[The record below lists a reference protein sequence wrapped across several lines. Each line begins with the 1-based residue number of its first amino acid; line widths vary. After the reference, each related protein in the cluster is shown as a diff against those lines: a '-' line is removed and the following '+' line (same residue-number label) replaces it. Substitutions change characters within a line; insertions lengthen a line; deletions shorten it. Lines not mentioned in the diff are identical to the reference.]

1 MFASLDNKF
10 LETAKATGSSSGAA
24 CLLALIYS
32 GKLSIANLG
41 DCVATLVSRD
51 GRMSKLSVEQTLDRP
66 DEKQRIISNHGTIL

>member
-24 CLLALIYS
+24 CLLALIYC

-41 DCVATLVSRD
+41 DCVATLISKE
-51 GRMSKLSVEQTLDRP
+51 GRINKLSVEQGLNRA
-66 DEKQRIISNHGTIL
+66 DEIKRIAN